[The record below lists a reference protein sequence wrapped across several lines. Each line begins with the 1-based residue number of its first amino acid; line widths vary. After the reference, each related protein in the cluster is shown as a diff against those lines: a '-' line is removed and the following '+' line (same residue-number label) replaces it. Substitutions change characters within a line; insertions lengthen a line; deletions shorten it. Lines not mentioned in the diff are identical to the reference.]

1 MAAGAARGRAASA
14 RDVLGRTRG
23 PLSGLLNLTGRK
35 RGGCRSRQLGRTKSC
50 IHRRAVRALPAL
62 PRWPRWRMAEGAESR
77 WRFPLVLPRRE
88 IGAVQ
93 TGPGAVARRAALAV
107 AMALPPDAA
116 LGWPGQSRGQRGV
129 GDGAIGVTGSGG
141 SERAASALRGEGGNA
156 SIASVRLACAWSSR
170 PDVPVVA
177 AFF

>member
-1 MAAGAARGRAASA
+1 
-14 RDVLGRTRG
+14 
-23 PLSGLLNLTGRK
+23 
-35 RGGCRSRQLGRTKSC
+35 
-50 IHRRAVRALPAL
+50 
-62 PRWPRWRMAEGAESR
+62 
-77 WRFPLVLPRRE
+77 
-88 IGAVQ
+88 
-93 TGPGAVARRAALAV
+93 
-107 AMALPPDAA
+107 MALPPDAA